1 MSERVELDR
10 LADYAAGLLDGTPQG
25 EAVARLIATDPAW
38 AEAYAQLTEADLR
51 VRGDLAALR
60 TDEPVPAEV
69 VARLEAALDA
79 AGSGAGRKVLSLD
92 AARRRRRRWA
102 AAAAATAAAAAGVAA
117 FGMFGLPALRGTDS
131 GGFTAVT
138 ADGAGAPERA
148 PAASSTDSV
157 GAPRILASGTD
168 YRRETLRMA
177 VAALSAKAADAA
189 SQQGL
194 GTTADRPRGLGG
206 SQALAAA
213 PAELRRL
220 VEHRALDACL
230 TTIVTAYGGRVAS
243 VDFAR
248 FEGTPGLVVHLVQTD
263 PAPARVV
270 VAGPDC
276 GLPGSGPDVRYTTT
290 LE

>member
-10 LADYAAGLLDGTPQG
+10 LADYAAGLLDGTPQA

-38 AEAYAQLTEADLR
+38 AEAYAQLTEAELR
-51 VRGDLAALR
+51 VRADLAALR
-60 TDEPVPAEV
+60 ADEPVPAEV
-69 VARLEAALDA
+69 VARLEAALDDA

-102 AAAAATAAAAAGVAA
+102 AVAAAAAGVAA
-117 FGMFGLPALRGTDS
+117 FGMFALPALRGTDG
-131 GGFTAVT
+131 GGFTFTT
-138 ADGAGAPERA
+138 ADGAGTPERA

-177 VAALSAKAADAA
+177 VAAPPVTAADTA
-189 SQQGL
+189 SKQGL
-194 GTTADRPRGLGG
+194 GTTADRPRGLDG

-220 VEHRALDACL
+220 VERRALDECL

-248 FEGTPGLVVHLVQTD
+248 FEGSPALVVHLVPAG
-263 PAPARVV
+263 PAPARIV

-276 GLPGSGPDVRYTTT
+276 GLAGSGPDVRYTATV
-290 LE
+290 E